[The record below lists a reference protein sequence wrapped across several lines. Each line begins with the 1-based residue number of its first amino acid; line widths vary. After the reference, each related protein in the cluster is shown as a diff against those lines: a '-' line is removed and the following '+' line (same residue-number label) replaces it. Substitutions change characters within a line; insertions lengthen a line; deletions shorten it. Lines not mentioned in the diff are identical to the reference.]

1 MAEENNIGASRLLG
15 TNGLQQ
21 AVDSLT
27 TQVNKMSGD
36 INKLVSSIDGMTS
49 AQNRSYG
56 MSSSSGQWNAGS
68 NNARYGTNG
77 GGARFTNTGSF
88 RGGGSNNGGSSA
100 GGGMFGGGK
109 LSMGIGMALAA
120 GSALVNYTN
129 KNMSTNM
136 LMDYTAT
143 QAMANGGWGAGGQG
157 AARQLAQ
164 RMFFA
169 NQYGGLSAQDLAQGA
184 AINQYTFG
192 TAQFGGVANPNY
204 VRGAA
209 QVGSFAYANPTMG
222 YTAAATAAQQTFAPR
237 SIMMGQAL
245 GLNIRPGASMSD
257 IAQQIYSRTFGN
269 QQITSKGFSAATMQ
283 GGSLNVN
290 LQYLGQQLGWSAATQ
305 QEYQGIIQ
313 GQVQASQH
321 GMSTTQYYKLLQQ
334 AQGGDK
340 GAQAQLSKATGLGTS
355 MFETQRNLN
364 ATRLTR
370 QEDILESLAP
380 AFDKATNAVNA
391 FSGALTQLLQ
401 ATGLDKV
408 IGIGGGG
415 LTPFSNAASGLMNTL
430 GIGGGLLGGLSL
442 LNKGGG
448 FGFLSQLM
456 NKGGNPG
463 VNLGNFS
470 RGAYNVTTVAG
481 DTASAAGTGTALG
494 VGAVALPVAAGA
506 GAFVLGADWLNNRA
520 LSNQYGVSIPK
531 NYTQK
536 DFDAYSAAKE
546 TAMTQ
551 ARGTWRF
558 RAAQW
563 EQSYFKMNPAGT
575 GGKAGAPPL
584 ISYGRSGGGSSSVVG
599 GSPGNGA
606 SNMGAS
612 AAEIIGFAK
621 KELGVPYGWGQET
634 PGKAFD
640 CSGLIQWAY
649 GQAGV
654 KIPRVAIDQRN
665 AAPMSVP
672 VNQTQPGDLL
682 FMGKDAHH
690 VVMNI
695 GGGQII
701 EAPHTGADVR
711 IRPLNPS
718 EYTDARRYVNAVGNM
733 NMLNGQQTTPVT
745 LNNMPGAGGDI
756 GSLGGVSELEAVM
769 SSLGGFIGAVSPN
782 QGASSTSVTSGSS
795 AVNGSAG
802 NGNGKN
808 DISSLQSYA
817 KQLLNQYGWSGQWN
831 SLLQI
836 VNHESGWNVSA
847 TNPSSGAYG
856 IPQSLPGTKMAAA
869 GTDWKTNGD
878 TQLRWMMS
886 YIKDRYGTPD
896 NAWSHWQRNKSYA
909 VGAWDIGQ
917 DQTAN
922 IHKGEMIIPAQQAET
937 IRQVLLNNSFNP
949 NLRKAAGINGGNQN
963 NIDINVSVNMPNGY
977 TGTPAEAQT
986 TGKLIVKAIAEDT
999 RIKNLQIGQ

>member
-36 INKLVSSIDGMTS
+36 INKLVSSIDGMTN
-49 AQNRSYG
+49 AQNRAYG

-88 RGGGSNNGGSSA
+88 RGGGSNNGGGAA

-209 QVGSFAYANPTMG
+209 QVGSFAYANPTLG

-364 ATRLTR
+364 TTRLTR

-380 AFDKATNAVNA
+380 AFDKATNAVNT

-401 ATGLDKV
+401 ATGLDKL
-408 IGIGGGG
+408 IGTAGGG
-415 LTPFSNAASGLMNTL
+415 LTPFSNAAGGFLNTL
-430 GIGGGLLGGLSL
+430 GIGGGIVGGLGL
-442 LNKGGG
+442 LSKGGG
-448 FGFLSQLM
+448 FGFLSQLLGR
-456 NKGGNPG
+456 GGTTAA
-463 VNLGNFS
+463 NLGNFAN
-470 RGAYNVTTVAG
+470 GAYNITTIAG
-481 DTASAAGTGTALG
+481 NTAGAAGTGTALG
-494 VGAVALPVAAGA
+494 VGAVALPVAAGS

-531 NYTQK
+531 NYTQA
-536 DFDAYSAAKE
+536 DFDAYRAAKE

-563 EQSYFKMNPAGT
+563 EQNYFKMNPAGT

-584 ISYGRSGGGSSSVVG
+584 ISYGRSGGGSSSVSG
-599 GSPGNGA
+599 GSPVSGA
-606 SNMGAS
+606 SNLGAN

-621 KELGVPYGWGQET
+621 KEIGVPYGWGQET

-649 GQAGV
+649 GQAGIS
-654 KIPRVAIDQRN
+654 IPRVSQDQQN
-665 AAPMSVP
+665 VGTPVP

-682 FMGKDAHH
+682 FVGKPAHH
-690 VVMNI
+690 VVMNA
-695 GGGQII
+695 GNGQII
-701 EAPHTGADVR
+701 EAPHTGAKVR
-711 IRPLNPS
+711 LRSLNPS
-718 EYTDARRYVNAVGNM
+718 EFTSATRIVNSVGSVT
-733 NMLNGQQTTPVT
+733 GSQSPTAVT
-745 LNNMPGAGGDI
+745 LNNLSGAGGDI
-756 GSLGGVSELEAVM
+756 GSLGGTSELEAIM
-769 SSLGGFIGAVSPN
+769 GSLGGFLGAGSLGL
-782 QGASSTSVTSGSS
+782 QSQQTAATSSASGSG
-795 AVNGSAG
+795 AGNGSAG

-808 DISSLQSYA
+808 DVGSLQSYA
-817 KQLLNQYGWSGQWN
+817 KQLLAQYGWSGQWN
-831 SLLQI
+831 SLNNI
-836 VNHESGWNVSA
+836 INHESGWNVTA
-847 TNPSSGAYG
+847 TNPTSGAYG
-856 IPQSLPGTKMAAA
+856 IPQSLPGNKMSAA
-869 GTDWKTNGD
+869 GNDWKTNGD
-878 TQLRWMMS
+878 TQLRWMMT
-886 YIKDRYGTPD
+886 YIKSRYGDPD
-896 NAWSHWQRNKSYA
+896 KAWSFWQRNSSYA
-909 VGAWDIGQ
+909 VGAWSIDK
-917 DQTAN
+917 DQNARV
-922 IHKGEMIIPAQQAET
+922 HQGEMIIPAQQAET

-949 NLRKAAGINGGNQN
+949 NLRKAAGINGGSQN
-963 NIDINVSVNMPNGY
+963 SIDINVAVNLPNGY